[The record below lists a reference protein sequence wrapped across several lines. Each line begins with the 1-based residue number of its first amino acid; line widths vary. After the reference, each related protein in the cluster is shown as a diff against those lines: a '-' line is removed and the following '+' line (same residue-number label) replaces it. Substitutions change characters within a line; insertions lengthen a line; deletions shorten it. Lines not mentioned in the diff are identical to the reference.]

1 MSDRPR
7 RVVPRVGEVGMREC
21 LFLKNKLREAHAF
34 MEKMLIENS
43 LLREDNQKLRQ
54 VLWAEMTRDKKKEE
68 EEDVEMDE
76 AMEELS
82 PSW

>member
-7 RVVPRVGEVGMREC
+7 RVVPRVGEVGMREAM
-21 LFLKNKLREAHAF
+21 FLKNKLREAHAF
-34 MEKMLIENS
+34 MESLLIENN
-43 LLREDNQKLRQ
+43 LLKEDNQKLRQ
-54 VLWAEMTRDKKKEE
+54 ALWAEMTRDKSKEK

-76 AMEELS
+76 AMEELL